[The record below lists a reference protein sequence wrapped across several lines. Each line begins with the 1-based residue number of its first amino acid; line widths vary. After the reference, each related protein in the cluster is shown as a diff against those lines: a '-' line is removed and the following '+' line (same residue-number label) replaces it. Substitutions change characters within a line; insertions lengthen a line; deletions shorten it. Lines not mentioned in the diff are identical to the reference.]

1 MPNKKISQLSQ
12 ISPVPTGGLLIVAN
26 SGVSRSASVKDIAN
40 AVASSNTTFSGL
52 TDTPSDITGNMFVVG
67 NADGTELT
75 FSKDLHLGTGNYL
88 DKTVG
93 GTISGDVTMATGE
106 KIQFANSTNF
116 INSAG
121 DNLALRAA
129 GLIKMRSASGVNIY
143 QLGGTEPKL
152 NYYTGLSTTHKVHVT
167 QINTGFGSA
176 FGTPGMYISSGLNH
190 VLHSDTDISGRIFQS
205 GKEIKTGDF
214 ALSSDT
220 GDFVSNSDTGIL
232 VGKNESGQFV
242 GDHETGILV
251 GKNES
256 GQFVGDHETG
266 IFAEASKTGSF
277 VVGSGVPIN
286 ISAKW
291 TSTGILTSGITI
303 DNGEDFFPNANRA
316 TSLGRS
322 SNRWKTVH
330 SERIVMN
337 ATGSTNDGLDA
348 YASLKSQFTGAA
360 YAEFLAMNSDSDTLQ
375 LGISST
381 GALTRN
387 IGSGNYYL
395 KGGEGSGKQFVIGDR
410 HDILFF
416 ANTGISVVDAESQ
429 PGKQNPAALK
439 IHTSGLVTFSEAFTM
454 PTGDGSSNQFLKT
467 DGAGNVTWSN
477 VSDGDLSATFV
488 GLTDTPANFTSSANK
503 IVSVNSAA
511 NALEFFDT
519 GHFIGASETGDL
531 VGQHMTGHFADSFT
545 GLRDVNTGVDG
556 SPAGGY
562 GTAGQ
567 LVVVN
572 QHGDGLIYSGYAAIE
587 AAGGG
592 SPTSFTDLDDVDN
605 NYAGDAGKVVV
616 VNSSANGLEFFNT
629 GDFVGAAET
638 GEFVDIHKSGNLLV
652 GVNMTGNLVDQD
664 MTGMLVHTGGTGNF
678 VTKLETGDFVDIH
691 STGHLV
697 GVNATGIFVD
707 KHVSG
712 TFVGDHETGIFVDI
726 HSTGIFVDIHTSGTF
741 VGDHET
747 GNFLTE
753 LSESGTY
760 GTQFDVTA
768 AGGKF
773 YLSEITAGSHITTS
787 QVERPAI
794 NLHRGHTYKFRS
806 SSSASSHPFFIAS
819 SPGGGGYGAEYTS
832 GITNSR
838 AAGEG
843 QSLYFKV
850 PQNAPERLY
859 YECGAHSNM
868 GGTIQIWQD
877 SGRYVGTNIT
887 GNLFI
892 DKNTTGFLVADH
904 QTGDFYSKRGGDI
917 SGDVSI
923 LGSSGLYV
931 SGDVQIQSG
940 VSYHPP
946 VLEAVPPS
954 SNYTLNWQSGN
965 VRFFNNLGSMSS
977 CDFEDVKDGQ
987 TLTVS
992 MVNNTASDKNMAF
1005 TSGTSPNAVRMP
1017 ADADGN
1023 NNAPAITAGRTNVYT
1038 FIRIDTGIYCSYVTG
1053 YNH

>member
-106 KIQFANSTNF
+106 KIQFANSNNF

-121 DNLALRAA
+121 DNIAIRAD
-129 GLIKMRSASGVNIY
+129 GFIKMRSSSGVNVY

-190 VLHSDTDISGRIFQS
+190 VLHSDTDISGKIFQS

-277 VVGSGVPIN
+277 VAGSGVPVN

-291 TSTGILTSGITI
+291 SSTGILTSGITI
-303 DNGEDFFPNANRA
+303 DNGEDFFPNTNRA

-337 ATGSTNDGLDA
+337 ATGSTSDGLDA

-360 YAEFLAMNSDSDTLQ
+360 YTEFLAMNSDSDTLQ

-381 GALTRN
+381 GTLTRN

-395 KGGEGSGKQFVIGDR
+395 KGGGGSGKHLIIGDQ

-467 DGAGNVTWSN
+467 DGAGNVTWASATTSTGN
-477 VSDGDLSATFV
+477 LVGQEMTGDFVDIRMTGDLVDTDMTGILAQFFTD
-488 GLTDTPANFTSSANK
+488 LDDTPASLGSAGQSVVVAADGNSLTFSGVASTGDGGGGELTGLFTSALNDTPSTYAGHGGSLV
-503 IVSVNSAA
+503 IVKAGVDG
-511 NALEFFDT
+511 LEFKGSGDFV
-519 GHFIGASETGDL
+519 GASETGD
-531 VGQHMTGHFADSFT
+531 
-545 GLRDVNTGVDG
+545 
-556 SPAGGY
+556 
-562 GTAGQ
+562 
-567 LVVVN
+567 
-572 QHGDGLIYSGYAAIE
+572 
-587 AAGGG
+587 
-592 SPTSFTDLDDVDN
+592 
-605 NYAGDAGKVVV
+605 
-616 VNSSANGLEFFNT
+616 
-629 GDFVGAAET
+629 
-638 GEFVDIHKSGNLLV
+638 FVDIHKSGNLLV

-712 TFVGDHETGIFVDI
+712 QFVGDHETGIFVDI

-760 GTQFDVTA
+760 GTQFDITA
-768 AGGKF
+768 GGGKF

-787 QVERPAI
+787 QAERPTI

-806 SSSASSHPFFIAS
+806 SSSASSHPFFIATQA
-819 SPGGGGYGAEYTS
+819 GGGAYTYEYTS
-832 GITNSR
+832 GVTNSR
-838 AAGEG
+838 AAGAG
-843 QSLYFKV
+843 QSLYFRV
-850 PQNAPERLY
+850 PQNAPQRLY

-868 GGTIQIWQD
+868 GSTIKIWD
-877 SGRYVGTNIT
+877 DTGSFVSTTET
-887 GNLFI
+887 GNFV
-892 DKNTTGFLVADH
+892 DNTM
-904 QTGDFYSKRGGDI
+904 TGDFVDVYSTGLFYSRHGGNI

-931 SGDVQIQSG
+931 SGDIQIQSG
-940 VSYHPP
+940 VSYHST
-946 VLEAVPPS
+946 VATGNGDKIDWSVGNIQYQDNSSAVS
-954 SNYTLNWQSGN
+954 TFNFLNA
-965 VRFFNNLGSMSS
+965 
-977 CDFEDVKDGQ
+977 KDGQ
-987 TLTVS
+987 TLTLYVKNPTVS
-992 MVNNTASDKNMAF
+992 DQSVNF
-1005 TSGTSPNAVRMP
+1005 VSGAPNAVMMP
-1017 ADADGN
+1017 ADAEGN
-1023 NNAPAITAGRTNVYT
+1023 NTAPKITANRTNVYT
-1038 FIRIDTGIYCSYVTG
+1038 FIRINTGIFTSYVTG
-1053 YNH
+1053 YDYR

>member
-1 MPNKKISQLSQ
+1 MANKKISQLSQ

-26 SGVSRSASVKDIAN
+26 SGVSRSASVKDMA
-40 AVASSNTTFSGL
+40 AALASSNTTFSGL

-167 QINTGFGSA
+167 EINTGSGSA
-176 FGTPGMYISSGLNH
+176 FDTPGMYISSGLNH

-291 TSTGILTSGITI
+291 TSTGILTSGITS
-303 DNGEDFFPNANRA
+303 DDGTDFYPFTTRSAD
-316 TSLGRS
+316 LGKNT
-322 SNRWKTVH
+322 NRWKELKA
-330 SERIVMN
+330 ERISLVS
-337 ATGSTNDGLDA
+337 TGSTSDSLDSFV
-348 YASLKSQFTGAA
+348 SLQSNFTGAA
-360 YAEFLAMNSDSDTLQ
+360 FSEFLAMNSDSDSIQ

-381 GALTRN
+381 GTLTRN

-395 KGGEGSGKQFVIGDR
+395 KGGGGSGKHLIIGDQ

-416 ANTGISVVDAESQ
+416 ANTGISILDSESY

-467 DGAGNVTWSN
+467 DGAGNVTWA
-477 VSDGDLSATFV
+477 SATTSTGNLVGKEMTGDFV
-488 GLTDTPANFTSSANK
+488 DIRMTGGLVDTDMTGILAQFFTDLDDTPASLGSAGQSVVVAADGNSLTFSGVAGTGDGGGGELTGLFTSALNDTPSTYAGHGGSLV
-503 IVSVNSAA
+503 IVKAGVDG
-511 NALEFFDT
+511 LEFKGSGDFV
-519 GHFIGASETGDL
+519 GASETGD
-531 VGQHMTGHFADSFT
+531 
-545 GLRDVNTGVDG
+545 
-556 SPAGGY
+556 
-562 GTAGQ
+562 
-567 LVVVN
+567 
-572 QHGDGLIYSGYAAIE
+572 
-587 AAGGG
+587 
-592 SPTSFTDLDDVDN
+592 
-605 NYAGDAGKVVV
+605 
-616 VNSSANGLEFFNT
+616 
-629 GDFVGAAET
+629 
-638 GEFVDIHKSGNLLV
+638 FVDIHKSGNLLV

-664 MTGMLVHTGGTGNF
+664 MTGILVHTGDTGNF
-678 VTKLETGDFVDIH
+678 VLRSQTGDFVDIH

-760 GTQFDVTA
+760 GTQFDITA
-768 AGGKF
+768 GGGKF

-787 QVERPAI
+787 QAERPTI

-806 SSSASSHPFFIAS
+806 SSSASSHPFFIATQA
-819 SPGGGGYGAEYTS
+819 GGGAYTYEYTS
-832 GITNSR
+832 GVTNSR
-838 AAGEG
+838 AAGAG
-843 QSLYFKV
+843 QSLYFRV
-850 PQNAPERLY
+850 PQNAPQRLY

-868 GGTIQIWQD
+868 GSTIKIWD
-877 SGRYVGTNIT
+877 NTGSFVLTTET
-887 GNLFI
+887 GNFV
-892 DKNTTGFLVADH
+892 DNTM
-904 QTGDFYSKRGGDI
+904 TGDFVDVYSTGLFYSRHGGDI

-946 VLEAVPPS
+946 VQEAIPPS
-954 SNYTLNWQSGN
+954 SNYVLNWQSGN
-965 VRFFNNLGSMSS
+965 VRFFNNLGIMSS

-1005 TSGTSPNAVRMP
+1005 TSGTSPNVVRMP

>member
-1 MPNKKISQLSQ
+1 MSNKKLSQLAQ
-12 ISPVPTGGLLIVAN
+12 ITPVPTGALMLLAN
-26 SGVSRSASVKDIAN
+26 SGVSRSASVRDVAN
-40 AVASSNTTFSGL
+40 AISTSNSTFSGL
-52 TDTPSDITGNMFVVG
+52 SDTPSDITGSMFVVS

-106 KIQFANSTNF
+106 KIEFANSNNF

-121 DNLALRAA
+121 DNIAIRTD
-129 GLIKMRSASGVNIY
+129 GFIKMRSASGTNIY
-143 QLGGTEPKL
+143 QLGGTEAKI
-152 NYYTGLSTTHKVHVT
+152 NYFTGLSDSHKVHVIET
-167 QINTGFGSA
+167 NQEQ
-176 FGTPGMYISSGLNH
+176 YISSGLNH
-190 VLHSDTDISGRIFQS
+190 VLNSDTDISGKIFQS

-214 ALSSDT
+214 ALSTDIT
-220 GDFVSNSDTGIL
+220 NFVSDSETGIL
-232 VGKNESGQFV
+232 VGKNESGTFV

-277 VVGSGVPIN
+277 VVGSGVPAN
-286 ISAKW
+286 MSAKW
-291 TSTGILTSGITI
+291 SNTGILTSGITS
-303 DNGEDFFPNANRA
+303 DDGTNFYPFSNRSANLGKNANRWKELKA
-316 TSLGRS
+316 ERVSLLS
-322 SNRWKTVH
+322 
-330 SERIVMN
+330 
-337 ATGSTNDGLDA
+337 TGSTSDSLDSFV
-348 YASLKSQFTGAA
+348 SLKSNFTGAA
-360 YAEFLAMNSDSDTLQ
+360 YSEFLAQNSDSDYLQ
-375 LGISST
+375 VGISST
-381 GALTRN
+381 GVLTRN
-387 IGSGNYYL
+387 IGSGNYYI
-395 KGGEGSGKQFVIGDR
+395 KGGGGSGKHLMIGDR

-416 ANTGISVVDAESQ
+416 ANTGISVLDSESH

-519 GHFIGASETGDL
+519 GHFIGANETGNL
-531 VGQHMTGHFADSFT
+531 VGQHMTGHFADAFT
-545 GLRDVNTGVDG
+545 GLKDVSTGVDG
-556 SPAGGY
+556 LPAGGY

-572 QHGDGLIYSGYAAIE
+572 KHGNGLIYSGYAAID
-587 AAGGG
+587 AAGG
-592 SPTSFTDLDDVDN
+592 SAPTSFTDLDDVDN

-616 VNSSANGLEFFNT
+616 VNSSANGLEFFAT
-629 GDFVGAAET
+629 GDFVGAFET
-638 GEFVDIHKSGNLLV
+638 GDFVDVQKSGALLV
-652 GVNMTGNLVDQD
+652 GVNMTGDLVDTN
-664 MTGMLVHTGGTGNF
+664 MTGTLVGTGMTGSF
-678 VTKLETGDFVDIH
+678 VTVSETGIFVDA
-691 STGHLV
+691 STTGFLV
-697 GVNATGIFVD
+697 ADHETGIFVD

-712 TFVGDHETGIFVDI
+712 QFVGDHETGIFVDI

-753 LSESGTY
+753 LSESGNY
-760 GTQFDVTA
+760 GTQFDITV
-768 AGGKF
+768 AGGKY

-787 QVERPAI
+787 QVQQPTI

-806 SSSASSHPFFIAS
+806 SSSAASHPFFIAS
-819 SPGGGGYGAEYTS
+819 SPGGGGYGSEYTS
-832 GITNSR
+832 GVTNSR

-868 GGTIQIWQD
+868 GSTIQIWQD
-877 SGRYVGTNIT
+877 SGRYVGTGIT
-887 GNLFI
+887 GDLFI
-892 DKNTTGFLVADH
+892 DKNTTGFLVANH

-917 SGDVSI
+917 SGDVSV

-931 SGDVQIQSG
+931 SGDIQIQSG
-940 VSYHPP
+940 VSYHST
-946 VLEAVPPS
+946 VATGNGDKIDWSVGNIQYQDNSSAVS
-954 SNYTLNWQSGN
+954 TFNFLNA
-965 VRFFNNLGSMSS
+965 
-977 CDFEDVKDGQ
+977 KDGQ
-987 TLTVS
+987 TLTLYVKNPTVS
-992 MVNNTASDKNMAF
+992 DQSVNF
-1005 TSGTSPNAVRMP
+1005 VSGAPNAVMMP
-1017 ADADGN
+1017 ADAEGN
-1023 NNAPAITAGRTNVYT
+1023 NTAPKITANRTNVYT
-1038 FIRIDTGIYCSYVTG
+1038 FIKINTGIFTSYVTG
-1053 YNH
+1053 YDYR

>member
-190 VLHSDTDISGRIFQS
+190 VLHSDIDISGRIFQS

-316 TSLGRS
+316 TSLGKS

-467 DGAGNVTWSN
+467 DGAGNVTWA
-477 VSDGDLSATFV
+477 SATTSTGNLVGKEMTGDFV
-488 GLTDTPANFTSSANK
+488 DIRMTGGLVDTDMTGILAQFFTDLDDTPASLGSAGQSVVVAADGNSLTFSGVAGTGDGGGELTGLFTSALNDTPSTYAGHGGSLV
-503 IVSVNSAA
+503 IVKAGVDG
-511 NALEFFDT
+511 LEFKGSGDFV
-519 GHFIGASETGDL
+519 GASETGD
-531 VGQHMTGHFADSFT
+531 
-545 GLRDVNTGVDG
+545 
-556 SPAGGY
+556 
-562 GTAGQ
+562 
-567 LVVVN
+567 
-572 QHGDGLIYSGYAAIE
+572 
-587 AAGGG
+587 
-592 SPTSFTDLDDVDN
+592 
-605 NYAGDAGKVVV
+605 
-616 VNSSANGLEFFNT
+616 
-629 GDFVGAAET
+629 
-638 GEFVDIHKSGNLLV
+638 FVDVHKSGNLLV

>member
-1 MPNKKISQLSQ
+1 MANKKISQLSQ
-12 ISPVPTGGLLIVAN
+12 ISPVPTGGLMIVAN

-40 AVASSNTTFSGL
+40 AVASTNSTFSGL
-52 TDTPSDITGNMFVVG
+52 TDTPDAISGDMFVVG
-67 NADGTELT
+67 HPDGTGLT
-75 FSKDLHLGTGNYL
+75 FSKNLHLGTGNYL

-121 DNLALRAA
+121 DNLAFRTDGFIKLR
-129 GLIKMRSASGVNIY
+129 STSGTNIY
-143 QLGGTEPKL
+143 QLGGSTAKI
-152 NYYTGLSTTHKVHVT
+152 NYYTGYADQHKVHVIET
-167 QINTGFGSA
+167 TTGQ
-176 FGTPGMYISSGLNH
+176 YISSGLNH
-190 VLHSDTDISGRIFQS
+190 VLHSDTDISGKIFQS

-214 ALSSDT
+214 ALSSDI

-232 VGKNESGQFV
+232 VGKNESGTFV

-256 GQFVGDHETG
+256 GTFVGDHETG
-266 IFAEASKTGSF
+266 IFAEAAKTGDF

-291 TSTGILTSGITI
+291 TSTGLLTSGITI
-303 DNGEDFFPNANRA
+303 DNGEDFFPNTARA

-337 ATGSTNDGLDA
+337 ATGSTDDGLDA

-381 GALTRN
+381 GVLLNN

-395 KGGEGSGKQFVIGDR
+395 KGGGGSGKQLVIGNN

-416 ANTGISVVDAESQ
+416 ANTGISVSNSESR
-429 PGKQNPAALK
+429 PGRQNPSALK

-467 DGAGNVTWSN
+467 DGAGSVTWSN

-519 GHFIGASETGDL
+519 GHFIGASETGNL

-652 GVNMTGNLVDQD
+652 GINMTGNLVDQD
-664 MTGMLVHTGGTGNF
+664 MTGILVHTGDTGNF
-678 VTKLETGDFVDIH
+678 VLRSQTGIFVDE
-691 STGHLV
+691 SVTGVLV
-697 GVNATGIFVD
+697 GVNATGDFIDIRMTGQFVGTGI
-707 KHVSG
+707 SG
-712 TFVGDHETGIFVDI
+712 QFVGDHE
-726 HSTGIFVDIHTSGTF
+726 TGIFVDIHTSGTF

-760 GTQFDVTA
+760 GTQFDITV
-768 AGGKF
+768 AGGKY

-787 QVERPAI
+787 QVQQPTI

-806 SSSASSHPFFIAS
+806 STSAASHPFIIVTQGA
-819 SPGGGGYGAEYTS
+819 GGAYTYEYTS
-832 GITNSR
+832 GVTNSR

-843 QSLYFKV
+843 ENLYFKV

-859 YECGAHSNM
+859 YACGAHSNM
-868 GGTIQIWQD
+868 GSTIKIWD
-877 SGRYVGTNIT
+877 NTGSLVGTGMT
-887 GNLFI
+887 GSLV
-892 DKNTTGFLVADH
+892 DNTMTGFVIGNHD
-904 QTGDFYSKRGGDI
+904 TGAFYPRLGGDI
-917 SGDVSI
+917 SGDVSV

-931 SGDVQIQSG
+931 SGDIQIQSG
-940 VSYHPP
+940 VSYHS
-946 VLEAVPPS
+946 VVATGNGEKIDWS
-954 SNYTLNWQSGN
+954 SGN
-965 VRFFNNLGSMSS
+965 IQFQDNSS
-977 CDFEDVKDGQ
+977 AVSSFDFLNTKDGQ
-987 TLTVS
+987 TLTLYVK
-992 MVNNTASDKNMAF
+992 NTTASDQSVNF
-1005 TSGTSPNAVRMP
+1005 VSGTPNAVMMP
-1017 ADADGN
+1017 ADADGSN
-1023 NNAPAITAGRTNVYT
+1023 TAPKITANRTNVYT
-1038 FIRIDTGIYCSYVTG
+1038 FVRIHTGIFTSYVTG
-1053 YNH
+1053 YDYR

>member
-1 MPNKKISQLSQ
+1 MANKKLSQLAQ
-12 ISPVPTGGLLIVAN
+12 ITPVPTGALMLLAN
-26 SGVSRSASVKDIAN
+26 SGVSRSASVRDVAN
-40 AVASSNTTFSGL
+40 AISTSNNTFSGL
-52 TDTPSDITGNMFVVG
+52 SDTPSDITGSMFVVS

-106 KIQFANSTNF
+106 KIYFANSDNF

-121 DNLALRAA
+121 NNLAFRTD
-129 GLIKMRSASGVNIY
+129 GFIKMRSTSGVNIY
-143 QLGGTEPKL
+143 QVGGTESKL
-152 NYYTGLSTTHKVHVT
+152 NYYTGLSDSHKVHVT
-167 QINTGFGSA
+167 KTNTGLGS
-176 FGTPGMYISSGLNH
+176 FDTPGMYISSGLNH
-190 VLHSDTDISGRIFQS
+190 VLHSDTDISGKIFQS

-214 ALSSDT
+214 ALSSQ
-220 GDFVSNSDTGIL
+220 TGIFVDTTMTGELVDSKTTGHL
-232 VGKNESGQFV
+232 VGVN
-242 GDHETGILV
+242 DTGILV

-277 VVGSGVPIN
+277 VAGSGVPAN
-286 ISAKW
+286 MSAKW
-291 TSTGILTSGITI
+291 SNTGILTSGITS
-303 DNGEDFFPNANRA
+303 DDGTDFYPFSNSSTN
-316 TSLGRS
+316 LGKNT
-322 SNRWKTVH
+322 NRWKELKA
-330 SERIVMN
+330 ERVSLLS
-337 ATGSTNDGLDA
+337 TGSTSDSLDSFV
-348 YASLKSQFTGAA
+348 SLKSNFTGAA
-360 YAEFLAMNSDSDTLQ
+360 YSELLAQNSDSDFLQ
-375 LGISST
+375 VGISST
-381 GALTRN
+381 GVLTRN
-387 IGSGNYYL
+387 IGSGNYYI
-395 KGGEGSGKQFVIGDR
+395 KGGGTSGKHLIIGDR

-416 ANTGISVVDAESQ
+416 ANTGISVLDSESH

-467 DGAGNVTWSN
+467 DGAGNVAWSN
-477 VSDGDLSATFV
+477 VSDGDVSAAFV

-519 GHFIGASETGDL
+519 GHFIGANETGNL
-531 VGQHMTGHFADSFT
+531 VGQHMTGHFADAFT
-545 GLRDVNTGVDG
+545 GLKDVSTGVDG
-556 SPAGGY
+556 LPAGGY

-572 QHGDGLIYSGYAAIE
+572 KHGNGLIYSGYAAID
-587 AAGGG
+587 AAGG
-592 SPTSFTDLDDVDN
+592 SAPTSFTDLNDVDN

-616 VNSSANGLEFFNT
+616 VNSSANGLEFFAT
-629 GDFVGAAET
+629 GDFVGTSET
-638 GEFVDIHKSGNLLV
+638 GDFVDVHKSGALLV
-652 GVNMTGNLVDQD
+652 GVNMTGDLVDTD
-664 MTGMLVHTGGTGNF
+664 MTGTLVGTGMTGSF
-678 VTKLETGDFVDIH
+678 VTVSETGIFVDA
-691 STGHLV
+691 STTGFLV
-697 GVNATGIFVD
+697 ANHDTGIFVD

-806 SSSASSHPFFIAS
+806 SSSAASHPFFIAS

-965 VRFFNNLGSMSS
+965 VRFFSNLGSMSS
-977 CDFEDVKDGQ
+977 CDFEDAKDGQ

-992 MVNNTASDKNMAF
+992 MINHTDSAKNIAF

-1023 NNAPAITAGRTNVYT
+1023 NNAPAIPAGRTNVYT